1 MGLFCLHIVN
11 KSVTIKVLLACTKK
25 TVSSATRNRKAMKKP
40 STAQLIA
47 KLLYD
52 YENEPETTFGDLVD
66 GIEDLAIETGDIN
79 LSLAISK
86 YRSEERYDREYLGM
100 RGDMETVEADFIEAV
115 RLLSFARTLSED
127 RKASASRDNRDYTLI
142 NSTIEKEEP
151 YPAVLINKVIGAR
164 EHELPLLER
173 AGYTLFNDAYPPPS
187 AGKTAD

>member
-1 MGLFCLHIVN
+1 MKNSSIA
-11 KSVTIKVLLACTKK
+11 KQIAVLLD
-25 TVSSATRNRKAMKKP
+25 S
-40 STAQLIA
+40 
-47 KLLYD
+47 

-79 LSLAISK
+79 LFLAISK

-100 RGDMETVEADFIEAV
+100 RGDMDAVEADFIESM
-115 RLLSFARTLSED
+115 RLLASGILRRAD
-127 RKASASRDNRDYTLI
+127 RKASTSRDKRDYTLI

-173 AGYTLFNDAYPPPS
+173 AGYTLFNDAYLPPS

>member
-1 MGLFCLHIVN
+1 MKNSSIA
-11 KSVTIKVLLACTKK
+11 KQIAVLLD
-25 TVSSATRNRKAMKKP
+25 S
-40 STAQLIA
+40 
-47 KLLYD
+47 

-100 RGDMETVEADFIEAV
+100 RGDMDAVEADFIESM
-115 RLLSFARTLSED
+115 RLLASGILRRAD
-127 RKASASRDNRDYTLI
+127 RKASTSRDKWDYTLI

-173 AGYTLFNDAYPPPS
+173 AGYTLFNDAYLPPS

>member
-1 MGLFCLHIVN
+1 MPVRKKN
-11 KSVTIKVLLACTKK
+11 AVT
-25 TVSSATRNRKAMKKP
+25 SAIRNRKVMKKP

-47 KLLYD
+47 ELLYH

-66 GIEDLAIETGDIN
+66 GIEDLAIETGDLN

-100 RGDMETVEADFIEAV
+100 RGDMDAVEADFIESM
-115 RLLSFARTLSED
+115 RLLASGILRRAD
-127 RKASASRDNRDYTLI
+127 RNASAALDKWDYTLI

-164 EHELPLLER
+164 EHELPLLES
-173 AGYTLFNDAYPPPS
+173 AGYTLFNDAYLPPS
-187 AGKTAD
+187 AGKTAY